1 MSSDGLGIY
10 KTAGTT
16 SRERWKN
23 RAQVLALLILGWV
36 VCGAG
41 LVLASTTLWHS
52 DEATLWL
59 KIMFAVWDLIMF
71 GGLALI
77 TADVVRTFRTDWILH
92 KAREGNA

>member
-41 LVLASTTLWHS
+41 LVLASTTLWYS
-52 DEATLWL
+52 GGAPLWL
-59 KIMFAVWDLIMF
+59 KTALALWDLIML
-71 GGLALI
+71 GGLAVI
-77 TADVVRTFRTDWILH
+77 TADVVRTFRTDWILY
-92 KAREGNA
+92 KARRGNA